1 MTVYCVL
8 SGLTATVGR
17 KLRNLKGSKSVQILP
32 VSQIQ
37 PTAHP
42 RPTPSAHSGAP
53 FTKVGHQVP
62 CCWCNPLTLV
72 TTPFLRPAA
81 ALSCSHLMNRETMF
95 HGSHICGYMEGSWQ
109 GPDVLDSL
117 TIGALYHPL
126 SCGPRAAGNPGKFS
140 AAPPNAPSESGPSG
154 QRASAAAVAS
164 HHGPDPACVL
174 RILRIH
180 TKMLHAP
187 PPQ

>member
-1 MTVYCVL
+1 M
-8 SGLTATVGR
+8 
-17 KLRNLKGSKSVQILP
+17 QILP

-37 PTAHP
+37 PTAHQ

-109 GPDVLDSL
+109 GPNVLDSL

-140 AAPPNAPSESGPSG
+140 AAPPCAPSESGPSVRPAG
-154 QRASAAAVAS
+154 LCRRRCKSSWPGPSLCPQDSQDTHKNVACTS
-164 HHGPDPACVL
+164 SPIAL
-174 RILRIH
+174 S
-180 TKMLHAP
+180 
-187 PPQ
+187 